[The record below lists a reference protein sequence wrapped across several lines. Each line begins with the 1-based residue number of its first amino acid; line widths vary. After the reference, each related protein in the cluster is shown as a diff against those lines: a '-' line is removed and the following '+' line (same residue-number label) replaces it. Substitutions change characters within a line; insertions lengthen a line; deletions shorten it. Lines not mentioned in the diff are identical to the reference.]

1 MKETICPFRKGIL
14 GGIYRGCV
22 SHSNKCNLWQRRW
35 RFLFQAGHQEA
46 SSSAQPEFS
55 SSEAKQVRDSGEWIV
70 YDTEMVTFW
79 DNVTKV
85 QYTEVR
91 GYVYATLNEGSD
103 ALKSTSK
110 PIFSQIVSHPGANL
124 NRVRLDVANT
134 DRTPTGGATASL
146 KKTHVMK
153 CNMGFDDPTT
163 AHLYS
168 RCDRSKGLVCEFCN
182 TEFGYMEDCVNPV
195 GSRCRLCAAC
205 APGFKRA
212 GERAANAAQR

>member
-1 MKETICPFRKGIL
+1 M
-14 GGIYRGCV
+14 
-22 SHSNKCNLWQRRW
+22 SHSNKCSLWQRRW
-35 RFLFQAGHQEA
+35 RFLFQADTRKHL
-46 SSSAQPEFS
+46 SPSTTRIF

-79 DNVTKV
+79 DNVTKMK
-85 QYTEVR
+85 YTEVR

-153 CNMGFDDPTT
+153 CKGFDDPTT
-163 AHLYS
+163 AHLCS

-182 TEFGYMEDCVNPV
+182 TEFGYMEDCQSCWITLPT
-195 GSRCRLCAAC
+195 LCSVC
-205 APGFKRA
+205 PGHKRA
-212 GERAANAAQR
+212 GEARCNPAQR

>member
-1 MKETICPFRKGIL
+1 MISTINHIPKNGR
-14 GGIYRGCV
+14 
-22 SHSNKCNLWQRRW
+22 S
-35 RFLFQAGHQEA
+35 
-46 SSSAQPEFS
+46 
-55 SSEAKQVRDSGEWIV
+55 
-70 YDTEMVTFW
+70 TEHCH
-79 DNVTKV
+79 
-85 QYTEVR
+85 
-91 GYVYATLNEGSD
+91 AP
-103 ALKSTSK
+103 STSK

-212 GERAANAAQR
+212 GEARCKRCPEVTTNRVLMAVGVIAMILAAAVLIYMAIEAADAKDNVSDAMKKIMIN